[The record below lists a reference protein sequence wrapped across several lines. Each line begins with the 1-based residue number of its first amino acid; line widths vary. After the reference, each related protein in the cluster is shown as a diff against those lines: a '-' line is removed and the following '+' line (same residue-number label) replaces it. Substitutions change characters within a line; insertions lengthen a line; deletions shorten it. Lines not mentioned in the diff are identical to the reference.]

1 MPKQSFLSR
10 RDFLKLS
17 ATSLTATT
25 LMQLPGF
32 ASMLEAAVAEVP
44 VIWIQTGSCTGCVV
58 SVINSASPSIQA
70 ILLDQV
76 IPGKHISLKYNQTV
90 MAASGDLAMKAM
102 EKAAEKKGG
111 FVLIAEGAFST
122 KDDGLYCQIGERE
135 GKGITGLEH
144 LVHLGSNAM
153 AVIALGT
160 CACFAGIP
168 AAPPNPTGCKSVNQ
182 VFAEKG
188 IKTPVINV
196 AGCPPHPDWFVGTVA
211 TILIGGLAAVKVDNN
226 GRPLAF
232 YGSLMHD
239 NCERRGHFDAGRFA
253 KKFSDPYCLYE
264 LGCKGPITHADCP
277 SRRWNNGTNWCI
289 GCGHPCIGCVEPEF
303 PFEKSLYD
311 IVPLDRVTPP
321 ATYPGIEAQQGTAPK
336 AARG

>member
-17 ATSLTATT
+17 ATSMTAVS
-25 LMQLPGF
+25 LLQIPGF
-32 ASMLEAAVAEVP
+32 VKQLQAAVAEVP

-58 SVINSASPSIQA
+58 SVINTVSPTIQEV
-70 ILLDQV
+70 LLAQV

-90 MAASGDLAMKAM
+90 MAASGDLAMQAM

-122 KDDGLYCQIGERE
+122 KDDGLYCQIGEKN

-144 LVHLGSNAM
+144 LVNLGSNAM

-160 CACFAGIP
+160 CACFGGIP
-168 AAPPNPTGCKSVNQ
+168 AASPNPTGCKSVNQ
-182 VFAEKG
+182 VFADKG
-188 IKTPVINV
+188 IKTPVINI

-232 YGSLMHD
+232 FGSLMHD

-253 KKFSDPYCLYE
+253 KRFSEPFCLYE
-264 LGCKGPITHADCP
+264 LGCKGPVTHADCP
-277 SRRWNNGTNWCI
+277 SRRWNNHTNWCI

-303 PFEKSLYD
+303 PYDKTLYGV
-311 IVPLDRVTPP
+311 VPIEDKDKTPP
-321 ATYPGIEAQQGTAPK
+321 ATYPAVEAKLVSPSVKG
-336 AARG
+336 